1 MLVNKHNNRMNFF
14 MILFLKTI
22 QYIENFKLW
31 GFLHKI
37 KKNGEELNKSKNK
50 LKKTTTKNSKSFE
63 YAPTPALDDKEIL
76 REMIIFDH

>member
-1 MLVNKHNNRMNFF
+1 MNFF

-22 QYIENFKLW
+22 QYIESFKLW

-50 LKKTTTKNSKSFE
+50 LKKTNNKKQQKF
-63 YAPTPALDDKEIL
+63 
-76 REMIIFDH
+76 

>member
-1 MLVNKHNNRMNFF
+1 MNFF

-31 GFLHKI
+31 GFSHKI
-37 KKNGEELNKSKNK
+37 KKMVKNLIKARTNSK
-50 LKKTTTKNSKSFE
+50 KKKKSKSFE
-63 YAPTPALDDKEIL
+63 YAPIPALDDKEIL

>member
-1 MLVNKHNNRMNFF
+1 MNFF

-22 QYIENFKLW
+22 QYIESFKLW

-50 LKKTTTKNSKSFE
+50 LKKKKKKKHVNSVV
-63 YAPTPALDDKEIL
+63 
-76 REMIIFDH
+76 